1 MEMLRESVLAALH
14 ILTET
19 GTMELA
25 SQLQI
30 TAQVAPQLTGPG
42 RRSPQLTPLVQMV
55 APVAEPVDPTPDMD
69 AINTVSPENWSAQ
82 QCVVKLDSVTHHGDN
97 VLGWDLFC
105 ELGLSITIPGLTD
118 NSPSVLHSDVD
129 TATPCLAPHTKQNLV
144 EPEQPQEPQS
154 AATWDL
160 VLVLTQHKCSR
171 AAASSQE
178 REHDSQDVAPRI
190 ITLLETVDILLD
202 HNATFICEV
211 ESRPPA
217 DIIWTK
223 NNQPIMYYDP
233 RYLMKEQDQMLV
245 IPHVT
250 ETDNGEY
257 CCLAKNGIGEP
268 AKSCGALQLKMK
280 PQIKRHPT
288 NLTLLVESKAVLP
301 CVTLGNPKPEVT
313 WLKDDELIKVSERVT
328 VLDYGALKIHTI
340 QKEDAGQYRCVARNS
355 FGLAFSKPVTI
366 EVQAPA
372 RILRVPR
379 DKRVEYG
386 SQISLE
392 CNATGNPVPTITWL
406 ENGNTISGASVDET
420 LVGEV
425 ILSIL
430 KVTVTKPALYTCQAS
445 NRHSAG
451 ANTVKAT
458 ARVTVAEV
466 IPLLLLPII
475 SSPVYICVSSS
486 NRLYKG
492 LTGYCS
498 AYRGDVCRTVLR
510 DDLLVFF
517 NTSLPDPED
526 MQEYLVQ
533 SWWVELEGLSGLC
546 SPAMR
551 SLLCHSSFPDC
562 NPSGLGPA
570 PKPLCREHCLAV
582 KELYCYREWMD
593 LEGGRSVQPGLFSS
607 VTGSQAAGSLL
618 PNCQAL
624 PSLHTDPEACTHVP
638 FVATC
643 YSGGG
648 RFYQGTL
655 NVTRSGI
662 MCQPWNQQAPHQHR
676 LSVDVILELKNSE
689 NHCRNPGGISDKPWC
704 YTSNPNIR
712 WEYCDVP
719 QCGETN
725 TASAVKPESAGP
737 RQTPRLPPTSTSSP
751 ANSMSIIV
759 IVLTTLAAAVIL
771 IIVVFAC
778 HRQRKQWRNRKRA
791 METPTLSALPSEL
804 LLDRLHPNPM
814 YQRVPLLLNS
824 KLLAL
829 EYPRNNIQYVRD
841 IGEGAFGRVFQA
853 RAPGLLPTESF
864 TMVAV
869 KMLKEE
875 ASADMQNDFQ
885 REAALMAEFDH
896 PNIVRLL
903 GVCAVGKPMC
913 LMFEYMAQGDLNE
926 FLRRRSPTQS
936 IRTLSRASLSGRS
949 FSSEM
954 EAGSL
959 TCAEQLSVAK
969 QIAAGMAYLS
979 ERKFVHRDLATRNC
993 LVGEEMVVKI
1003 ADFGLSRNIYSADYY
1018 KANEND
1024 AIPIRWMPPES
1035 IFYNR
1040 YTTESDVWAYGVVL
1054 WEIFSHGM
1062 QPYYGMGHEEV
1073 IYFVRDGHIL
1083 SCPENCPLELYNLMR
1098 LCWSTH
1104 PSDRPSFSSIH
1115 RILEQ
1120 MHQNRLSVSA
1130 DTEADC

>member
-1 MEMLRESVLAALH
+1 
-14 ILTET
+14 
-19 GTMELA
+19 
-25 SQLQI
+25 
-30 TAQVAPQLTGPG
+30 
-42 RRSPQLTPLVQMV
+42 
-55 APVAEPVDPTPDMD
+55 
-69 AINTVSPENWSAQ
+69 
-82 QCVVKLDSVTHHGDN
+82 
-97 VLGWDLFC
+97 
-105 ELGLSITIPGLTD
+105 
-118 NSPSVLHSDVD
+118 
-129 TATPCLAPHTKQNLV
+129 
-144 EPEQPQEPQS
+144 
-154 AATWDL
+154 
-160 VLVLTQHKCSR
+160 
-171 AAASSQE
+171 ASSVDE
-178 REHDSQDVAPRI
+178 PPLLRILSFKLLMLSLYLYHPAPRI
-190 ITLLETVDILLD
+190 ITLLDTVDVLLD

-211 ESRPPA
+211 ESRPSA
-217 DIIWTK
+217 DISWTK
-223 NNQPIMYYDP
+223 NNHPIMYYDP
-233 RYLMKEQDQMLV
+233 RYITREQGQMLV
-245 IPHVT
+245 IPHVR
-250 ETDNGEY
+250 ESDNGEY
-257 CCLAKNGIGEP
+257 CCIASNGIGEA

-288 NLTLLVESKAVLP
+288 NVTLLIESKAVLP
-301 CVTLGNPKPEVT
+301 CVTLGNPKPDVT
-313 WLKDDELIKVSERVT
+313 WLKDDELIKISDRVT
-328 VLDYGALKIHTI
+328 ILDYGALKIHHI
-340 QKEDAGQYRCVARNS
+340 QKEDAGQYRCVAQNS
-355 FGLAFSKPVTI
+355 IGLAFSKPVTI

-372 RILRVPR
+372 RILRVPKE
-379 DKRVEYG
+379 KRVAYG

-392 CNATGNPVPTITWL
+392 CNATGNPIPTITWL
-406 ENGNTISGASVDET
+406 ENGNTVSAQT

-425 ILSIL
+425 ILSVL
-430 KVTVTKPALYTCQAS
+430 KVTVNKPALYTCMAS

-458 ARVTVAEV
+458 ARVTVAGMEMKQKA
-466 IPLLLLPII
+466 
-475 SSPVYICVSSS
+475 
-486 NRLYKG
+486 N
-492 LTGYCS
+492 
-498 AYRGDVCRTVLR
+498 AYRGDVCRSILQ
-510 DDLLVFF
+510 DDSLVFF
-517 NTSLPDPED
+517 NSTLSDPED

-533 SWWVELEGLSGLC
+533 SWWADLEGLSMLC
-546 SPAMR
+546 SPAVR
-551 SLLCHSSFPDC
+551 SLLCHTSFPDC

-570 PKPLCREHCLAV
+570 PKPVCREHCLAV
-582 KELYCYREWMD
+582 KELYCHKEW
-593 LEGGRSVQPGLFSS
+593 LVLQGNRLVQPGLYSS
-607 VTGSQAAGSLL
+607 VGGSQTPGLQL

-624 PSLHTDPEACTHVP
+624 PSLRADPGACTHVP
-638 FVATC
+638 FV
-643 YSGGG
+643 GK
-648 RFYQGTL
+648 FTL
-655 NVTRSGI
+655 YTRI
-662 MCQPWNQQAPHQHR
+662 YHADMIT
-676 LSVDVILELKNSE
+676 SV
-689 NHCRNPGGISDKPWC
+689 
-704 YTSNPNIR
+704 
-712 WEYCDVP
+712 
-719 QCGETN
+719 
-725 TASAVKPESAGP
+725 P
-737 RQTPRLPPTSTSSP
+737 RQPPRFPPVVTSSP
-751 ANSMSIIV
+751 AYSMSVIV
-759 IVLTTLAAAVIL
+759 IVLTAVAAAVFFTIIIL
-771 IIVVFAC
+771 AC
-778 HRQRKQWRNRKRA
+778 HRRRKQWRNRKRV
-791 METPTLSALPSEL
+791 METPTLTALPSEL

-853 RAPGLLPTESF
+853 RAPGLLPMESF

-913 LMFEYMAQGDLNE
+913 LMFEYMAHGDLNE

-936 IRTLSRASLSGRS
+936 VRTVSRASLSIRS
-949 FSSEM
+949 FSSELD
-954 EAGSL
+954 ALPLSC
-959 TCAEQLSVAK
+959 TEQLSVSK

-1073 IYFVRDGHIL
+1073 IYYVRDGHIL

-1115 RILEQ
+1115 RILER
-1120 MHQNRLSVSA
+1120 MHQTMINSL
-1130 DTEADC
+1130 

>member
-1 MEMLRESVLAALH
+1 MKTAETISVFL
-14 ILTET
+14 
-19 GTMELA
+19 
-25 SQLQI
+25 
-30 TAQVAPQLTGPG
+30 
-42 RRSPQLTPLVQMV
+42 
-55 APVAEPVDPTPDMD
+55 
-69 AINTVSPENWSAQ
+69 
-82 QCVVKLDSVTHHGDN
+82 
-97 VLGWDLFC
+97 
-105 ELGLSITIPGLTD
+105 
-118 NSPSVLHSDVD
+118 
-129 TATPCLAPHTKQNLV
+129 
-144 EPEQPQEPQS
+144 
-154 AATWDL
+154 L
-160 VLVLTQHKCSR
+160 VLVT
-171 AAASSQE
+171 SSYGIQ
-178 REHDSQDVAPRI
+178 RAPRI
-190 ITLLETVDILLD
+190 ITLLETVDVLLD

-217 DIIWTK
+217 KITWTK
-223 NNQPIMYYDP
+223 NNQPIMYYDR
-233 RYLMKEQDQMLV
+233 RYVTKEQGQMLI
-245 IPHVT
+245 IPHVRDL
-250 ETDNGEY
+250 DNGEY
-257 CCLAKNGIGEP
+257 CCIASNGIGEP

-288 NLTLLVESKAVLP
+288 NVTLLVESKAVLP
-301 CVTLGNPKPEVT
+301 CVTLGNPKPDVT
-313 WLKDDELIKVSERVT
+313 WLKDDELIKVSDRVT
-328 VLDYGALKIHTI
+328 ILEYGALKIHNI

-372 RILRVPR
+372 RILRVPKE
-379 DKRVEYG
+379 KRVAYG

-392 CNATGNPVPTITWL
+392 CNATGNPIPTITWL
-406 ENGNTISGASVDET
+406 ENGNTISGASVEET
-420 LVGEV
+420 LMGEA
-425 ILSIL
+425 ILSVL
-430 KVTVTKPALYTCQAS
+430 KVTVNKPALYTCLAS

-458 ARVTVAEV
+458 AKVTVAGRD
-466 IPLLLLPII
+466 I
-475 SSPVYICVSSS
+475 
-486 NRLYKG
+486 LYKG
-492 LTGYCS
+492 ISGYCS
-498 AYRGDVCRTVLR
+498 AYRGDVCRSILR

-517 NTSLPDPED
+517 NSSLSDPED

-533 SWWVELEGLSGLC
+533 SWWTELEGLSMLC
-546 SPAMR
+546 SPAVR
-551 SLLCHSSFPDC
+551 SLLCHYSFPDC

-570 PKPLCREHCLAV
+570 PKPVCREHCLAV
-582 KELYCYREWMD
+582 KELYCHKEWLV
-593 LEGGRSVQPGLFSS
+593 LESSSSVHPGLFSS
-607 VTGSQAAGSLL
+607 VIGSHTPSSLL
-618 PNCQAL
+618 PNCQTL
-624 PSLHTDPEACTHVP
+624 PSLLTDPDACTHVP

-643 YSGGG
+643 YTDRG
-648 RFYQGTL
+648 RFYQGSV

-662 MCQPWNQQAPHQHR
+662 PCQSWSQQVPHQHR
-676 LSVDVILELKNSE
+676 LSVDVIPELKNSE
-689 NHCRNPGGISDKPWC
+689 NYCRNPGGISDKPWC
-704 YTSNPNIR
+704 YTSNANIR
-712 WEYCDVP
+712 WEYCAVQ
-719 QCGETN
+719 QCGETSLVPP
-725 TASAVKPESAGP
+725 AKPESAGP
-737 RQTPRLPPTSTSSP
+737 PLTARLPPTTTVSSP
-751 ANSMSIIV
+751 AYSMSVIV
-759 IVLTTLAAAVIL
+759 ILLTALASAVFLTIIIL
-771 IIVVFAC
+771 AC
-778 HRQRKQWRNRKRA
+778 RRRRKQWRNRKRA

-853 RAPGLLPTESF
+853 RAPGLLPMESF

-885 REAALMAEFDH
+885 REAALMAQFDH

-913 LMFEYMAQGDLNE
+913 LMFEYMAHGDLNE

-936 IRTLSRASLSGRS
+936 VRTLSRASLSGRS
-949 FSSEM
+949 FSSEP
-954 EAGSL
+954 EEGLLS
-959 TCAEQLSVAK
+959 CAEQLSISK

-1073 IYFVRDGHIL
+1073 IYYVRDGHIL

-1098 LCWSTH
+1098 LCWSSH

-1115 RILEQ
+1115 RILER
-1120 MHQNRLSVSA
+1120 MHQNTLSMNA
-1130 DTEADC
+1130 ETEADC

>member
-1 MEMLRESVLAALH
+1 MSVIEH
-14 ILTET
+14 VSVFKILF
-19 GTMELA
+19 L
-25 SQLQI
+25 
-30 TAQVAPQLTGPG
+30 
-42 RRSPQLTPLVQMV
+42 
-55 APVAEPVDPTPDMD
+55 
-69 AINTVSPENWSAQ
+69 
-82 QCVVKLDSVTHHGDN
+82 
-97 VLGWDLFC
+97 
-105 ELGLSITIPGLTD
+105 
-118 NSPSVLHSDVD
+118 
-129 TATPCLAPHTKQNLV
+129 
-144 EPEQPQEPQS
+144 
-154 AATWDL
+154 L
-160 VLVLTQHKCSR
+160 VLVTLSYGIQR
-171 AAASSQE
+171 
-178 REHDSQDVAPRI
+178 APRI
-190 ITLLETVDILLD
+190 ITLLETVDVLLD

-211 ESRPPA
+211 ESRPSA
-217 DIIWTK
+217 DITWTK

-233 RYLMKEQDQMLV
+233 RYITREQGQMLV
-245 IPHVT
+245 IPHAR

-257 CCLAKNGIGEP
+257 CCLASNGVGEP

-301 CVTLGNPKPEVT
+301 CVTLGNPKPDVT
-313 WLKDDELIKVSERVT
+313 WLKDDELIKVSDRVT
-328 VLDYGALKIHTI
+328 ILDYGALKIHNI
-340 QKEDAGQYRCVARNS
+340 QKEDAGHYRCVARNS
-355 FGLAFSKPVTI
+355 FGLAFSKPVTL

-372 RILRVPR
+372 RILKVPKE
-379 DKRVEYG
+379 KRVAYG

-392 CNATGNPVPTITWL
+392 CNATGNPIPTITWL

-425 ILSIL
+425 ILSVL
-430 KVTVTKPALYTCQAS
+430 KVTVNKPALYTCLAS
-445 NRHSAG
+445 NQHSAG

-458 ARVTVAEV
+458 AKVTVAEW
-466 IPLLLLPII
+466 
-475 SSPVYICVSSS
+475 
-486 NRLYKG
+486 RLYKG
-492 LTGYCS
+492 VAGYCS
-498 AYRGDVCRTVLR
+498 AYRGDVCRTILR
-510 DDLLVFF
+510 DDSLVFF
-517 NTSLPDPED
+517 NTSLSDPED
-526 MQEYLVQ
+526 IQEYLVQ
-533 SWWVELEGLSGLC
+533 SWWAELEGLSVLC
-546 SPAMR
+546 SPAVR
-551 SLLCHSSFPDC
+551 SLLCHTSFPDC

-570 PKPLCREHCLAV
+570 PKPVCREHCLAV
-582 KELYCYREWMD
+582 KELYCHKEWLI
-593 LEGGRSVQPGLFSS
+593 LEGSTSVQPGLYRH
-607 VTGSQAAGSLL
+607 TPGLLL
-618 PNCQAL
+618 PKCQAL
-624 PSLHTDPEACTHVP
+624 PSLLSDPDACTHVP
-638 FVATC
+638 FVVILYVLCLALTATC
-643 YSGGG
+643 YNDRG
-648 RFYQGTL
+648 RFYQGHV

-662 MCQPWNQQAPHQHR
+662 PCQPWHKQVPHQHR
-676 LSVDVILELKNSE
+676 LSVDVIPELKSSD

-712 WEYCDVP
+712 WEYCAVP
-719 QCGETN
+719 QCGEVATG
-725 TASAVKPESAGP
+725 SGYESFVKPESPNP
-737 RQTPRLPPTSTSSP
+737 RQPPRFPPSASSP
-751 ANSMSIIV
+751 AYSMSIIV
-759 IVLTTLAAAVIL
+759 IVLTTLAAAIFLTITIL
-771 IIVVFAC
+771 AC
-778 HRQRKQWRNRKRA
+778 CRRRKQWRHRKRV
-791 METPTLSALPSEL
+791 METPTMTALPSEL

-853 RAPGLLPTESF
+853 RAPGLLPMESF

-913 LMFEYMAQGDLNE
+913 LMFEYMAHGDLNE

-936 IRTLSRASLSGRS
+936 VRTLSRASLSGRS
-949 FSSEM
+949 FSSEL
-954 EAGSL
+954 EAGPLSC
-959 TCAEQLSVAK
+959 TEQLSISK
-969 QIAAGMAYLS
+969 QIAGGMAYLS

-1040 YTTESDVWAYGVVL
+1040 YTSESDVWAYGVVL

-1073 IYFVRDGHIL
+1073 IYYVRDGHIL
-1083 SCPENCPLELYNLMR
+1083 SCPDNCPLELYNLMR

-1115 RILEQ
+1115 RILER
-1120 MHQNRLSVSA
+1120 MHLNTLSTNA
-1130 DTEADC
+1130 ENEAAC

>member
-1 MEMLRESVLAALH
+1 MKISLFK
-14 ILTET
+14 IL
-19 GTMELA
+19 
-25 SQLQI
+25 
-30 TAQVAPQLTGPG
+30 
-42 RRSPQLTPLVQMV
+42 PL
-55 APVAEPVDPTPDMD
+55 
-69 AINTVSPENWSAQ
+69 
-82 QCVVKLDSVTHHGDN
+82 LLLVT
-97 VLGWDLFC
+97 
-105 ELGLSITIPGLTD
+105 LSNGI
-118 NSPSVLHSDVD
+118 
-129 TATPCLAPHTKQNLV
+129 Q
-144 EPEQPQEPQS
+144 
-154 AATWDL
+154 
-160 VLVLTQHKCSR
+160 R
-171 AAASSQE
+171 
-178 REHDSQDVAPRI
+178 APRI
-190 ITLLETVDILLD
+190 VTLLETVDVLLD

-211 ESRPPA
+211 ESRPSA
-217 DIIWTK
+217 DITWTK

-233 RYLMKEQDQMLV
+233 RYLTREQGQMLI
-245 IPHVT
+245 IPHVR

-257 CCLAKNGIGEP
+257 CCLASNGIGEP

-288 NLTLLVESKAVLP
+288 NVTLLVESKAVLP
-301 CVTLGNPKPEVT
+301 CVTLGNPKPDIT
-313 WLKDDELIKVSERVT
+313 WLKDDELLKVSDRVT
-328 VLDYGALKIHTI
+328 ILDYGALKINNI

-372 RILRVPR
+372 RILRVPKE
-379 DKRVEYG
+379 KRVAYG

-392 CNATGNPVPTITWL
+392 CNATGNPIPTITWL

-420 LVGEV
+420 IVGEV
-425 ILSIL
+425 ILSVL
-430 KVTVTKPALYTCQAS
+430 KVTVNKPALYTCLAS

-458 ARVTVAEV
+458 ARVTVEEW
-466 IPLLLLPII
+466 
-475 SSPVYICVSSS
+475 
-486 NRLYKG
+486 RLYKG
-492 LTGYCS
+492 VAGFCS
-498 AYRGDVCRTVLR
+498 AYRGDVCRSVLR
-510 DDLLVFF
+510 EDSLVFF
-517 NTSLPDPED
+517 NTSVSDPED

-533 SWWVELEGLSGLC
+533 SWWTELEGLSMLC
-546 SPAMR
+546 GPAVR
-551 SLLCHSSFPDC
+551 SLLCHTSFPDC

-570 PKPLCREHCLAV
+570 PKPVCREHCLAV
-582 KELYCYREWMD
+582 KELYCHKEWLM
-593 LEGGRSVQPGLFSS
+593 LEGSMSVRPGLFGS
-607 VTGSQAAGSLL
+607 VTDSHAPSLL
-618 PNCQAL
+618 LPKCQAL
-624 PSLHTDPEACTHVP
+624 PSLHSDPDACTHVP
-638 FVATC
+638 FVDIKTDEVTTTC
-643 YSGGG
+643 YNGRG
-648 RFYQGTL
+648 RFYQGNN

-662 MCQPWNQQAPHQHR
+662 PCQPWNQQVPHQHR
-676 LSVDVILELKNSE
+676 LSVDAIPELRNSE

-712 WEYCDVP
+712 WEYCAVQ
-719 QCGETN
+719 QCGQAGTGSGF
-725 TASAVKPESAGP
+725 ASVLKPEPPGP
-737 RQTPRLPPTSTSSP
+737 REPPRLPPMTASSP
-751 ANSMSIIV
+751 AYSMSVIV
-759 IVLTTLAAAVIL
+759 IVLAGLATAAIL
-771 IIVVFAC
+771 SIIVLAC
-778 HRQRKQWRNRKRA
+778 RRRRKQWRQHKRA
-791 METPTLSALPSEL
+791 METPTMTALPSEL

-853 RAPGLLPTESF
+853 RAPGLLPIEPF

-896 PNIVRLL
+896 TNIVRLL

-913 LMFEYMAQGDLNE
+913 LMFEYMAHGDLNE
-926 FLRRRSPTQS
+926 FLRRRSPTRS
-936 IRTLSRASLSGRS
+936 VRTLSRASLSGRS

-954 EAGSL
+954 EAGALSC
-959 TCAEQLSVAK
+959 TEQLSVSK

-1073 IYFVRDGHIL
+1073 IYYVRDGHIL

-1115 RILEQ
+1115 RILER
-1120 MHQNRLSVSA
+1120 MHQNTMNTNA
-1130 DTEADC
+1130 EIEADC

>member
-1 MEMLRESVLAALH
+1 MMKLEEAISVFK
-14 ILTET
+14 ILF
-19 GTMELA
+19 L
-25 SQLQI
+25 
-30 TAQVAPQLTGPG
+30 
-42 RRSPQLTPLVQMV
+42 
-55 APVAEPVDPTPDMD
+55 
-69 AINTVSPENWSAQ
+69 
-82 QCVVKLDSVTHHGDN
+82 
-97 VLGWDLFC
+97 
-105 ELGLSITIPGLTD
+105 
-118 NSPSVLHSDVD
+118 
-129 TATPCLAPHTKQNLV
+129 
-144 EPEQPQEPQS
+144 
-154 AATWDL
+154 L
-160 VLVLTQHKCSR
+160 VLVT
-171 AAASSQE
+171 SSYGIQ
-178 REHDSQDVAPRI
+178 RAPRI
-190 ITLLETVDILLD
+190 ITLLETVDVLLD

-211 ESRPPA
+211 ESRPSA
-217 DIIWTK
+217 DITWTK

-233 RYLMKEQDQMLV
+233 RYITREQGQMLI
-245 IPHVT
+245 IPHVR
-250 ETDNGEY
+250 ESDNGEY
-257 CCLAKNGIGEP
+257 CCLATNGIGEP

-288 NLTLLVESKAVLP
+288 NVTLLVESKAVLP
-301 CVTLGNPKPEVT
+301 CVTLGNPKPDVT
-313 WLKDDELIKVSERVT
+313 WLKDDELIKVTDRVT
-328 VLDYGALKIHTI
+328 ILDYGALKIHNI

-372 RILRVPR
+372 RILRVPKE
-379 DKRVEYG
+379 KRVGYG

-392 CNATGNPVPTITWL
+392 CNATGNPIPTITWL

-425 ILSIL
+425 ILSVL
-430 KVTVTKPALYTCQAS
+430 KVTVNKPALYTCQAS

-451 ANTVKAT
+451 VNTVKAT
-458 ARVTVAEV
+458 AKVTVAEW
-466 IPLLLLPII
+466 
-475 SSPVYICVSSS
+475 
-486 NRLYKG
+486 RLYRG
-492 LTGYCS
+492 ISGYCS
-498 AYRGDVCRTVLR
+498 AYRGDVCRTILR
-510 DDLLVFF
+510 DDSLVFF
-517 NTSLPDPED
+517 NTSLSDPED

-533 SWWVELEGLSGLC
+533 SWWAELEGLSMVC
-546 SPAMR
+546 SPALR
-551 SLLCHSSFPDC
+551 SLICHTSFPDC

-570 PKPLCREHCLAV
+570 PKPVCREHCLAV
-582 KELYCYREWMD
+582 RELYCHKEWLLL
-593 LEGGRSVQPGLFSS
+593 LEGSSYSS
-607 VTGSQAAGSLL
+607 VTGSHTPSSLL
-618 PNCQAL
+618 PNCQTL
-624 PSLHTDPEACTHVP
+624 PSLLTDPDACTHVP
-638 FVATC
+638 FVDIKKDHITTTC
-643 YSGGG
+643 YNDRG
-648 RFYQGTL
+648 RFYQGSI

-662 MCQPWNQQAPHQHR
+662 PCQPWNQQVPHQHR
-676 LSVDVILELKNSE
+676 LSVDVIPELKNSD

-712 WEYCDVP
+712 WEYCAVP
-719 QCGETN
+719 QCGE
-725 TASAVKPESAGP
+725 ASTRPVMKPESPGP
-737 RQTPRLPPTSTSSP
+737 RQTPRVPPTSTASSP
-751 ANSMSIIV
+751 AYSMSVIV
-759 IVLTTLAAAVIL
+759 IVLTALAAAVFLGITIL
-771 IIVVFAC
+771 AC
-778 HRQRKQWRNRKRA
+778 RRRRKQWRNRKRE
-791 METPTLSALPSEL
+791 METPKLTALPSEL

-853 RAPGLLPTESF
+853 RAPGLLPMESF

-885 REAALMAEFDH
+885 REAALMAQFDH

-913 LMFEYMAQGDLNE
+913 LMFEYMAHGDLNE
-926 FLRRRSPTQS
+926 FLRRRSPNQS
-936 IRTLSRASLSGRS
+936 VRTLSRASLSGRS
-949 FSSEM
+949 FSSEL
-954 EAGSL
+954 EAGLLS
-959 TCAEQLSVAK
+959 CVEQLSISK

-993 LVGEEMVVKI
+993 LVGEEMEVKI

-1073 IYFVRDGHIL
+1073 IYYVRDGHIL

-1115 RILEQ
+1115 RILER
-1120 MHQNRLSVSA
+1120 MHQNTLNT
-1130 DTEADC
+1130 DTEPDC

>member
-1 MEMLRESVLAALH
+1 MKFSGFS
-14 ILTET
+14 ILF
-19 GTMELA
+19 L
-25 SQLQI
+25 
-30 TAQVAPQLTGPG
+30 
-42 RRSPQLTPLVQMV
+42 
-55 APVAEPVDPTPDMD
+55 
-69 AINTVSPENWSAQ
+69 
-82 QCVVKLDSVTHHGDN
+82 
-97 VLGWDLFC
+97 
-105 ELGLSITIPGLTD
+105 
-118 NSPSVLHSDVD
+118 
-129 TATPCLAPHTKQNLV
+129 
-144 EPEQPQEPQS
+144 
-154 AATWDL
+154 L
-160 VLVLTQHKCSR
+160 VLVT
-171 AAASSQE
+171 SSFGIQ
-178 REHDSQDVAPRI
+178 RAPRI
-190 ITLLETVDILLD
+190 ITLLETLD
-202 HNATFICEV
+202 VLPEHNATFICEV
-211 ESRPPA
+211 ESSPPA
-217 DIIWTK
+217 EVTWTK
-223 NNQPIMYYDP
+223 NNQPIMYYNP
-233 RYLMKEQDQMLV
+233 RYITKEQGQML
-245 IPHVT
+245 ILPHVR

-257 CCLAKNGIGEP
+257 CCLASNGIGEP

-288 NLTLLVESKAVLP
+288 NVTLLVESKAVLP
-301 CVTLGNPKPEVT
+301 CVTLGNPKPDIT
-313 WLKDDELIKVSERVT
+313 WLKDDELIKISDRVT
-328 VLDYGALKIHTI
+328 ILDYGALKIHNI

-372 RILRVPR
+372 RILRVPKE
-379 DKRVEYG
+379 KRVAYG

-392 CNATGNPVPTITWL
+392 CNATGNPIPTITWL
-406 ENGNTISGASVDET
+406 ENGNTVSFQT

-430 KVTVTKPALYTCQAS
+430 KVTVNKPALYTCLAS

-458 ARVTVAEV
+458 AKVTVAGRG
-466 IPLLLLPII
+466 I
-475 SSPVYICVSSS
+475 
-486 NRLYKG
+486 LYKG
-492 LTGYCS
+492 ISGYCS
-498 AYRGDVCRTVLR
+498 AYRGDVCRAILR
-510 DDLLVFF
+510 DDSLVFF
-517 NTSLPDPED
+517 NSSLSDPED

-533 SWWVELEGLSGLC
+533 SWWAELEGLSVLC
-546 SPAMR
+546 SPAIR

-570 PKPLCREHCLAV
+570 PKPVCREHCLAV
-582 KELYCYREWMD
+582 KELYCHKEWLV
-593 LEGGRSVQPGLFSS
+593 LEGSIAVQPGIFSS
-607 VTGSQAAGSLL
+607 VTESHMSSSLL

-624 PSLHTDPEACTHVP
+624 PSLLTDPDACTHVP
-638 FVATC
+638 FVDIKKDQVTTTC
-643 YSGGG
+643 YNNRG
-648 RFYQGTL
+648 RFYQGSM

-662 MCQPWNQQAPHQHR
+662 PCQLWSQQVPHHHR
-676 LSVDVILELKNSE
+676 LSVDVIPELKNSD
-689 NHCRNPGGISDKPWC
+689 NYCRNPGGISDKPWC

-712 WEYCDVP
+712 WEYCSVP
-719 QCGETN
+719 QCGEEATV
-725 TASAVKPESAGP
+725 SESPGP
-737 RQTPRLPPTSTSSP
+737 RQTPDLPPTTTNSSP
-751 ANSMSIIV
+751 AYSMSVIV
-759 IVLTTLAAAVIL
+759 IILTALAAAFFL
-771 IIVVFAC
+771 TIIVLAC
-778 HRQRKQWRNRKRA
+778 HRRKKQRRNRKRV
-791 METPTLSALPSEL
+791 METPTLSTLPSEL

-853 RAPGLLPTESF
+853 RAPGLLPNEPS

-913 LMFEYMAQGDLNE
+913 LMFEYMAHGDLNE
-926 FLRRRSPTQS
+926 FLRRRSLTQS
-936 IRTLSRASLSGRS
+936 VRTLSRASLSCRS

-954 EAGSL
+954 EAGPLS
-959 TCAEQLSVAK
+959 CAEQLSISK

-1054 WEIFSHGM
+1054 WEIFTHGM

-1073 IYFVRDGHIL
+1073 IYYVRDGHIL
-1083 SCPENCPLELYNLMR
+1083 SSPENCPLELYNLMR

-1115 RILEQ
+1115 RILER
-1120 MHQNRLSVSA
+1120 MHQHTLSMNA

>member
-1 MEMLRESVLAALH
+1 MDPSRA
-14 ILTET
+14 
-19 GTMELA
+19 
-25 SQLQI
+25 
-30 TAQVAPQLTGPG
+30 
-42 RRSPQLTPLVQMV
+42 RMV
-55 APVAEPVDPTPDMD
+55 
-69 AINTVSPENWSAQ
+69 TVF
-82 QCVVKLDSVTHHGDN
+82 VFL
-97 VLGWDLFC
+97 
-105 ELGLSITIPGLTD
+105 
-118 NSPSVLHSDVD
+118 
-129 TATPCLAPHTKQNLV
+129 
-144 EPEQPQEPQS
+144 
-154 AATWDL
+154 L
-160 VLVLTQHKCSR
+160 VLVT
-171 AAASSQE
+171 SSYGMQ
-178 REHDSQDVAPRI
+178 RAPRI
-190 ITLLETVDILLD
+190 ITLLETVDVLLD

-217 DIIWTK
+217 DISWTK
-223 NNQPIMYYDP
+223 NNHPIMYYDT
-233 RYLMKEQDQMLV
+233 RYLTREQGQMLV
-245 IPHVT
+245 IPHVR
-250 ETDNGEY
+250 ESDNGEY
-257 CCLAKNGIGEP
+257 CCLANNGIGEP

-288 NLTLLVESKAVLP
+288 NLTLLIESKAVLP
-301 CVTLGNPKPEVT
+301 CVTLGNPKPDVT

-328 VLDYGALKIHTI
+328 ILDYGALKIHNI

-372 RILRVPR
+372 RILRVPKE
-379 DKRVEYG
+379 KRVAYG
-386 SQISLE
+386 SQVSLE
-392 CNATGNPVPTITWL
+392 CNATGNPIPTITWL
-406 ENGNTISGASVDET
+406 ENGNTILGASVEET

-425 ILSIL
+425 ILSVL
-430 KVTVTKPALYTCQAS
+430 KVTVNKPALFTCLAS
-445 NRHSAG
+445 NKHSAG

-458 ARVTVAEV
+458 ARVTVAEW
-466 IPLLLLPII
+466 
-475 SSPVYICVSSS
+475 
-486 NRLYKG
+486 RLYKG
-492 LTGYCS
+492 VAGYCS
-498 AYRGDVCRTVLR
+498 AYRGDVCRSILQ
-510 DDLLVFF
+510 DDSLVFF
-517 NTSLPDPED
+517 NSSHSDPED

-533 SWWVELEGLSGLC
+533 SWWAELEGLSGMC
-546 SPAMR
+546 SPAVQ
-551 SLLCHSSFPDC
+551 SLLCHFSFPDC
-562 NPSGLGPA
+562 NTSGLGPA
-570 PKPLCREHCLAV
+570 PKPVCREHCLAV
-582 KELYCYREWMD
+582 KELYCHKEWLV
-593 LEGGRSVQPGLFSS
+593 LEGSSSVQHGLFIS
-607 VTGSQAAGSLL
+607 GFHAPNSLL

-624 PSLHTDPEACTHVP
+624 PSLHTDPEACTYVP
-638 FVATC
+638 FVVIKKDQITTTC
-643 YSGGG
+643 YSDRG
-648 RFYQGTL
+648 RFYQGDV

-662 MCQPWNQQAPHQHR
+662 QCQAWNQQLPHQHR
-676 LSVDVILELKNSE
+676 LSVDVIPELKNSE

-712 WEYCDVP
+712 WEYCAVP
-719 QCGETN
+719 QCGEIS
-725 TASAVKPESAGP
+725 TASVMKPESPGP
-737 RQTPRLPPTSTSSP
+737 RQTPRLPPTTTSSP
-751 ANSMSIIV
+751 AYSMSVIV
-759 IVLTTLAAAVIL
+759 ILLTSLAAAVFLTIIIL
-771 IIVVFAC
+771 TC
-778 HRQRKQWRNRKRA
+778 RRRRKQWRNRKRVV
-791 METPTLSALPSEL
+791 ETPTLSTLPSEL

-853 RAPGLLPTESF
+853 RAPGLLPMESF

-913 LMFEYMAQGDLNE
+913 LMFEYMAHGDLNE

-936 IRTLSRASLSGRS
+936 VRTLSRASLSGRS
-949 FSSEM
+949 FSSDG
-954 EAGSL
+954 EAGPLS
-959 TCAEQLSVAK
+959 CSEQLSISK

-1073 IYFVRDGHIL
+1073 IYYVRDGHIL
-1083 SCPENCPLELYNLMR
+1083 SNPENCPLELYNLMR
-1098 LCWSTH
+1098 LCWSTL

-1115 RILEQ
+1115 RILER
-1120 MHQNRLSVSA
+1120 MHQNRLSMN
-1130 DTEADC
+1130 TEPEADC

>member
-1 MEMLRESVLAALH
+1 MFSLYVL
-14 ILTET
+14 
-19 GTMELA
+19 
-25 SQLQI
+25 
-30 TAQVAPQLTGPG
+30 
-42 RRSPQLTPLVQMV
+42 
-55 APVAEPVDPTPDMD
+55 
-69 AINTVSPENWSAQ
+69 
-82 QCVVKLDSVTHHGDN
+82 
-97 VLGWDLFC
+97 
-105 ELGLSITIPGLTD
+105 
-118 NSPSVLHSDVD
+118 
-129 TATPCLAPHTKQNLV
+129 CL
-144 EPEQPQEPQS
+144 
-154 AATWDL
+154 
-160 VLVLTQHKCSR
+160 
-171 AAASSQE
+171 
-178 REHDSQDVAPRI
+178 APRI
-190 ITLLETVDILLD
+190 ITLLETVDVLLD

-217 DIIWTK
+217 DITWTK

-233 RYLMKEQDQMLV
+233 RYITREQGQMLI
-245 IPHVT
+245 IPHVR
-250 ETDNGEY
+250 ESDNGEY
-257 CCLAKNGIGEP
+257 CCLATNGIGEP

-288 NLTLLVESKAVLP
+288 NVTLLVESKAVLP
-301 CVTLGNPKPEVT
+301 CVTLGNPKPDVT
-313 WLKDDELIKVSERVT
+313 WLKDDELIKVTDRVT
-328 VLDYGALKIHTI
+328 ILDYGALKIHNI

-372 RILRVPR
+372 RILRVPKE
-379 DKRVEYG
+379 KRVAYG

-392 CNATGNPVPTITWL
+392 CNATGNPIPTITWL

-425 ILSIL
+425 ILSVL
-430 KVTVTKPALYTCQAS
+430 KVTVNKPALYTCQAS

-451 ANTVKAT
+451 VNTVKAT
-458 ARVTVAEV
+458 AKVTVAEW
-466 IPLLLLPII
+466 
-475 SSPVYICVSSS
+475 
-486 NRLYKG
+486 RLYRG
-492 LTGYCS
+492 ISGYCS
-498 AYRGDVCRTVLR
+498 AYRGDVCRTILR
-510 DDLLVFF
+510 DDSLVFF
-517 NTSLPDPED
+517 NTSLSDPED

-533 SWWVELEGLSGLC
+533 SWWAELEGLSMVC
-546 SPAMR
+546 SPALR
-551 SLLCHSSFPDC
+551 SLICHTSFPDC

-570 PKPLCREHCLAV
+570 PKPVCREHCLAV
-582 KELYCYREWMD
+582 RELYCHKEWLLL
-593 LEGGRSVQPGLFSS
+593 LEGSSYSS
-607 VTGSQAAGSLL
+607 VTGSHTPSSLL
-618 PNCQAL
+618 PNCQTL
-624 PSLHTDPEACTHVP
+624 PSLLTDPDACTHVP
-638 FVATC
+638 FVDIKKDHVTTTC
-643 YSGGG
+643 YNDRG
-648 RFYQGTL
+648 RFYQGSI

-662 MCQPWNQQAPHQHR
+662 PCQPWNQQVPHQHR
-676 LSVDVILELKNSE
+676 LSVDVIPELKNSD

-712 WEYCDVP
+712 WEYCAVP
-719 QCGETN
+719 QCGE
-725 TASAVKPESAGP
+725 ASTRPVMKPESPGP
-737 RQTPRLPPTSTSSP
+737 RQTPRVPPTSTASSP
-751 ANSMSIIV
+751 AYSMSVIV
-759 IVLTTLAAAVIL
+759 IVLTALAAAVFLGITIL
-771 IIVVFAC
+771 AC
-778 HRQRKQWRNRKRA
+778 RRRRKQWRNRKRE
-791 METPTLSALPSEL
+791 METPKLTALPSEL

-853 RAPGLLPTESF
+853 RAPGLLPMESF

-885 REAALMAEFDH
+885 REAALMAQFDH

-913 LMFEYMAQGDLNE
+913 LMFEYMAHGDLNE
-926 FLRRRSPTQS
+926 FLRRRSPNQS
-936 IRTLSRASLSGRS
+936 VRTLSRASLSGRS
-949 FSSEM
+949 FSSEL
-954 EAGSL
+954 EAGLLS
-959 TCAEQLSVAK
+959 CVEQLSISK

-993 LVGEEMVVKI
+993 LVGEEMEVKI

-1073 IYFVRDGHIL
+1073 IYYVRDGHIL

-1115 RILEQ
+1115 RILER
-1120 MHQNRLSVSA
+1120 MHQNTLNT
-1130 DTEADC
+1130 DTEPDC